1 MEQTAK
7 TGHWATTLLLNVCR
21 LLLAVA
27 FVFSGFVKAVDPL
40 GTQYKIQ
47 DYLEALGLAQ
57 YVGDW
62 LTLAA
67 SLSLSALEFCLGVFL
82 LFAIRRRQ
90 VSRMVLAF
98 MAVMT
103 VVTLWLAVANPV
115 KDCGCFGDAVKLTNW
130 QTLWKN
136 VVLLTAAAV
145 VAAWP
150 LRMTRFISKTNQ
162 GIVINFTVLFVIG
175 VSLWSLYRLPM
186 FDFRPYHVGANIVKS
201 MEIPEG
207 AKKPKFR
214 TTYIMEKNGERREFA
229 LEDYPDSTWTY
240 VDARTELIEKGY
252 EPPIQDLSIVERSTG
267 DDITQQVLTH
277 RGYTFLL
284 VSPHLEYA
292 DDSDFGDIDRIYEY
306 AQDNGYPFYCL
317 TASSDKGIEQWSNIT
332 GAEYPF
338 CTTDATTL
346 KTIIRSNPGLL
357 LLRDGVVV
365 RKWSHNDLPAAD
377 DFKGDGNQTGT
388 DQKLDKLAIGQLPE
402 DRVSVKITMLLL
414 GYVLPLVLLT
424 LADRLWQWTRWL
436 KVDRWRRRKNA
447 ETGAENEEN
456 QSNNK

>member
-1 MEQTAK
+1 M
-7 TGHWATTLLLNVCR
+7 
-21 LLLAVA
+21 
-27 FVFSGFVKAVDPL
+27 
-40 GTQYKIQ
+40 
-47 DYLEALGLAQ
+47 
-57 YVGDW
+57 
-62 LTLAA
+62 
-67 SLSLSALEFCLGVFL
+67 
-82 LFAIRRRQ
+82 
-90 VSRMVLAF
+90 
-98 MAVMT
+98 
-103 VVTLWLAVANPV
+103 
-115 KDCGCFGDAVKLTNW
+115 
-130 QTLWKN
+130 
-136 VVLLTAAAV
+136 
-145 VAAWP
+145 
-150 LRMTRFISKTNQ
+150 
-162 GIVINFTVLFVIG
+162 
-175 VSLWSLYRLPM
+175 
-186 FDFRPYHVGANIVKS
+186 
-201 MEIPEG
+201 
-207 AKKPKFR
+207 
-214 TTYIMEKNGERREFA
+214 
-229 LEDYPDSTWTY
+229 
-240 VDARTELIEKGY
+240 
-252 EPPIQDLSIVERSTG
+252 ERSTG
-267 DDITQQVLTH
+267 DDITQQVFTH
-277 RGYTFLL
+277 KGYTFLL

-377 DFKGDGNQTGT
+377 DFKGDGNQAGT

-447 ETGAENEEN
+447 ETDAEDEEN

>member
-136 VVLLTAAAV
+136 IVLLTAAAV

-186 FDFRPYHVGANIVKS
+186 LDFRPYHVGANIVKS

-240 VDARTELIEKGY
+240 VDARTEQIEKGY

-277 RGYTFLL
+277 KGYTFLL

-447 ETGAENEEN
+447 ETGAEDEEN